1 MSTPTFGSTSRYTGA
16 VIGGTGPQGK
26 GLGYRFARHGHDIV
40 LGSRAADKAAVAASE
55 AAESAAELAPEATV
69 VGAFHNLAAS
79 ALWGEDDFLDEDVIV
94 VGDSAEG
101 KQVAIDLAA
110 SVTGRPGVDG
120 GATVLG
126 NVGKAR
132 RCVGGRRFLPEART
146 RLGAEILSRSQLA
159 RFHDAGSGRVD
170 ATGRCDSCESPYGRS
185 TRQVVAV
192 EEMPRSFA
200 WAAASN
206 RSLT

>member
-1 MSTPTFGSTSRYTGA
+1 MSTPTFESTSRYTVAVVASLSLVGKTVISCVNPLAFDKRGA
-16 VIGGTGPQGK
+16 HGRVINGGE
-26 GLGYRFARHGHDIV
+26 V
-40 LGSRAADKAAVAASE
+40 S
-55 AAESAAELAPEATV
+55 AAESAAELAPEAMV

-79 ALWGEDDFLDEDVIV
+79 ALWGEDEFLDEDVIV

-126 NVGKAR
+126 KVGKVR
-132 RCVGGRRFLPEART
+132 RCVGGRRAVPEART
-146 RLGAEILSRSQLA
+146 GLGAEILSRSQLA